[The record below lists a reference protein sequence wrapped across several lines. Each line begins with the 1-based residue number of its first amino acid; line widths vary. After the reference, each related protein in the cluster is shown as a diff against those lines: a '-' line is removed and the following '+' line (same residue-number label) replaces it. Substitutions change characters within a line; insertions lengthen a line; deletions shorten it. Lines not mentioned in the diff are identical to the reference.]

1 MMERLSSIEE
11 LARTGPRLVDRA
23 SIDPCP
29 RRRGDRT
36 VLGAFPGF
44 RRNQNLT
51 HWSDLA
57 GILPVSVG
65 VIARGIFLP

>member
-1 MMERLSSIEE
+1 MERLSSIEE
-11 LARTGPRLVDRA
+11 LARTGPRLVGRA

-29 RRRGDRT
+29 RRRDDRI

-44 RRNQNLT
+44 RQNQNLT

-57 GILPVSVG
+57 GIPPVSVG